1 MATTRKSEKA
11 AAAVRAKK
19 TSNGTASAPA
29 PDKNL
34 AKLREIV
41 KVLET
46 SSLAELRYEDAE
58 IAVEVRRYMSA
69 PAHAT
74 GQSYSAPALAPAASA
89 AVTRA
94 AELAATAAA
103 EAEIENDLH
112 VVRSPF
118 VGTFY
123 SSPSP
128 GAEKFCEAGK
138 EVRRGQ
144 TICII
149 EAMKLMNEIESEVD
163 GVVTAVLVEN
173 GKPVQYGDALLKIK
187 TAK

>member
-1 MATTRKSEKA
+1 MAT
-11 AAAVRAKK
+11 KK
-19 TSNGTASAPA
+19 PSRTKPVSAGS
-29 PDKNL
+29 DQNL

-46 SSLAELRYEDAE
+46 STLAELRYEDSE
-58 IAVEVRRYMSA
+58 IAVEVRRYSSA
-69 PAHAT
+69 A
-74 GQSYSAPALAPAASA
+74 APAAPAAVPTYTPPPPVSA
-89 AVTRA
+89 ATRA
-94 AELAATAAA
+94 IEAAAAAA
-103 EAEIENDLH
+103 EAEADVH

-128 GAEKFCEAGK
+128 GAEKFTEVGK
-138 EVRRGQ
+138 DVRRGQ

-163 GVVTAVLVEN
+163 GVVLAICVDN
-173 GKPVQYGDALLKIK
+173 GKPVQYGDALFRIK
-187 TAK
+187 TAGKAG